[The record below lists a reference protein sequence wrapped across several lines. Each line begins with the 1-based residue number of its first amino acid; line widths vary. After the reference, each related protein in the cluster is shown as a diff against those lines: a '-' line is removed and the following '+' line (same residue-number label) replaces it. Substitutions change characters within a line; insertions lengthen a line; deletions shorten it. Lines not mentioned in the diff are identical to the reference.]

1 MSTLKGLMIIVT
13 MLAGGSSLA
22 MALNGPATGDQ
33 QPVVATGNNPAA
45 LQHLA
50 KMGGIGHS
58 GSASNTEAYTHHNKG
73 HYKPGQ

>member
-1 MSTLKGLMIIVT
+1 MSTLKGLVIIVT

-22 MALNGPATGDQ
+22 MAPSESTLGTP
-33 QPVVATGNNPAA
+33 PVASGVSNPAA

-50 KMGGIGHS
+50 QRGGLKHS
-58 GSASNTEAYTHHNKG
+58 GSASNTEARQNKG